1 MNKSGIGIGSTSLVL
16 IFTILCL
23 SIFCLI
29 SHTAAANDLSRAQA
43 EAELVVA
50 YYQADALAER
60 VLAEIIVA
68 ENIPAAIQGLQINTD
83 TADGG
88 SVQTA
93 AFNCPISERKE
104 LYVKLSKT
112 PDLYEVLSWKMQDT
126 QAWSPDLGRP
136 VWPGR

>member
-29 SHTAAANDLSRAQA
+29 SHTAAANDLNRARA

-68 ENIPAAIQGLQINTD
+68 ESIPSAIQGLQISTD

-88 SVQTA
+88 NVQTA
-93 AFNCPISERKE
+93 AFSCPMSERKE
-104 LYVKLSKT
+104 LYVKLSKSA
-112 PDLYEVLSWKMQDT
+112 DLYEVLAWKMQDT
-126 QAWSPDLGRP
+126 LAWSPDLGRP